1 MKSAS
6 IIKYGFTALG
16 IVLLGVALYLVQSTR
31 TFLKEATTATGTV
44 IELVRKH
51 SSDSDTYAPVV
62 RFVTDAGESIEFTSS
77 TSNNP
82 PGYSEG
88 ESVEVLYRPAAPRDA
103 RINGF
108 FSLWLGP
115 IITGGLGTV
124 FLLIGGAMLLGP
136 MLAARKQA
144 DLRQRGTRIVTTF
157 QSVEQ
162 NTSFR
167 VNGRHPFRVFT
178 QWTNPATSQIHV
190 FESENLWF
198 DPTAHINSRDIGVY
212 IERGNPKRYYV
223 DLSFLPQLAE

>member
-1 MKSAS
+1 MTSVG
-6 IIKYGFTALG
+6 IIRYGFTVLG
-16 IVLLGVALYLVQSTR
+16 IVLLLVALYLVQITR
-31 TFLKEATTATGTV
+31 TFLAEASTAHGTV
-44 IELVRKH
+44 IELVRNR
-51 SSDSDTYAPVV
+51 SSNSNTYAPVV
-62 RFVTDAGESIEFTSS
+62 RFVTQAGESVEFTSS
-77 TSNNP
+77 TSSNP

-88 ESVEVLYRPAAPRDA
+88 ERVEVLYRIAAPQAA

-115 IITGGLGTV
+115 IIAGGLGAV
-124 FLLIGGAMLLGP
+124 FTLIGGALLLGP
-136 MLAARKQA
+136 MRAARKQA

-162 NTSFR
+162 NTRLS
-167 VNGRHPFRVFT
+167 VNGRHPFRVLT

-198 DPTAHINSRDIGVY
+198 DPTAHINARDIGVY

-223 DLSFLPQLAE
+223 DLSFLPQLAQ